1 MQRHHLSRGRETE
14 EVMAFDEALAERVR
28 KALAPRRDVE
38 EKRMFGGICFMV
50 AGHMTV
56 GVEKDRM
63 MVRVG
68 PEGQAAFGKEPHV
81 RPMTF
86 TGKPMKGFLFVGM
99 AALTRQPAV
108 TKWVKRCV
116 GFTSTLPKK
125 KGGR

>member
-1 MQRHHLSRGRETE
+1 
-14 EVMAFDEALAERVR
+14 VAFDEALADRVR

-38 EKRMFGGICFMV
+38 EKRMFGGVCFMV

-68 PEGQAAFGKEPHV
+68 PEGAAKWGKEAHV

-99 AALTRQPAV
+99 PALTRLPGV
-108 TKWVKRCV
+108 RKWVARCLD
-116 GFTSTLPKK
+116 FTSTLPPKK
-125 KGGR
+125 AGR

>member
-1 MQRHHLSRGRETE
+1 
-14 EVMAFDEALAERVR
+14 MAFDEALADRVR

-38 EKRMFGGICFMV
+38 EKRMFGGVCFMV
-50 AGHMTV
+50 GGHMTV

-68 PEGQAAFGKEPHV
+68 SDGEAKFKKEAHV
-81 RPMTF
+81 KPMTF

-99 AALTRQPAV
+99 PALLRQPAV

-116 GFTSTLPKK
+116 EFTSTLPKK
-125 KGGR
+125 KAGR